1 MSEVVPGIIAFAI
14 LAIGAY
20 IMWNA
25 GRDKR

>member
-25 GRDKR
+25 GNE

>member
-1 MSEVVPGIIAFAI
+1 MSEVAQGIIAFTI
-14 LAIGAY
+14 LVIGAY